1 MRCSLISSPL
11 PRICMAQGEDPAPLL
26 TGMFDQADTGIL
38 HSAQTTCPVD
48 SIDASLCI
56 DSKPGTALSSRGGA
70 THQPMPPAQ
79 ADSSTDD
86 SSLANVRLLRPIVTD
101 YPHDLVA
108 VERVE

>member
-1 MRCSLISSPL
+1 
-11 PRICMAQGEDPAPLL
+11 MAQGEDPAPLL

-38 HSAQTTCPVD
+38 HSAQTTCPLD
-48 SIDASLCI
+48 NIDASLCI
-56 DSKPGTALSSRGGA
+56 QSKPGTALSSRGGA